1 MLETD
6 PGAERTETNLYEC
19 PDCSA
24 RVEANGSCCCPD
36 CQTTMLNISKPRYL

>member
-6 PGAERTETNLYEC
+6 PGAERPGTNLYEC
-19 PDCSA
+19 PDCGE

-36 CQTTMLNISKPRYL
+36 CETTMQNISKPRHQ